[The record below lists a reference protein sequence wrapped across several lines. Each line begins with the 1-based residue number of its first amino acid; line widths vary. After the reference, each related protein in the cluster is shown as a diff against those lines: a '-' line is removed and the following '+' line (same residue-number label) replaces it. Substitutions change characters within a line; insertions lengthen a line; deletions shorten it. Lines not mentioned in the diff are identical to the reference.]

1 MMAMDQRSTK
11 LGAALTDLDVA
22 WRDRLED
29 ALALLKVGRHAS
41 AILMGL
47 YALEIKLKARICRR
61 LDLDHHPR
69 AFEVH
74 DLEGL
79 LLLAGLSK
87 RMSSK
92 RAQKTLSHWNSIVKN
107 SARLNELRYGPA
119 SQWTAID
126 AQTFFTQLNQSQ
138 DGVLPWLQRQK

>member
-1 MMAMDQRSTK
+1 MDQRYTK

-22 WRDRLED
+22 WRDRLDD
-29 ALALLKVGRHAS
+29 ALALLNAGRHAS

-47 YALEIKLKARICRR
+47 YALEINLKARICRR
-61 LDLDHHPR
+61 LDLQHLPR

-87 RMSSK
+87 RLSAK
-92 RAQKTLSHWNSIVKN
+92 RAQKTLDQWDSIVEK
-107 SARLNELRYGPA
+107 SARLNELRYAPA
-119 SQWTAID
+119 SRWTAIE
-126 AQTFFTQLNQSQ
+126 AQTFFTQLNQDP